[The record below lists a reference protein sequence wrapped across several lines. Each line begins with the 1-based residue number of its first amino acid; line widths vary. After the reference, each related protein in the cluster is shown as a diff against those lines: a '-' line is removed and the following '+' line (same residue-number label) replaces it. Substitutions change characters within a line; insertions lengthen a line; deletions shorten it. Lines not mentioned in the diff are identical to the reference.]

1 MENKKLRLLAI
12 DVGYSSVKVARHDGA
27 GIIQF
32 DKFINAV
39 AKIENPLEIDNDIMF
54 NLLEKTYVLGPAALK
69 VSKEF
74 LLEMK
79 DYEDLREVTPVWIS
93 YLLRKYSDVK
103 YDKVIIGLS
112 LAFSDKSDDLLGYI
126 KDTLLIEDDS
136 YFMLLPQGVAC
147 KEAYQQYALDL
158 GDMETTKSSTTQ
170 LRNYLI
176 VDGGFET
183 LDFACVVQGKAST
196 GAALGIKDSGVIQ
209 ISHAICDYVF
219 KNYGFQISLKE
230 AQTVVDTG
238 HLIKRGRDIDLTEVV
253 DDLSKKYIAYVLNLL
268 EEKYGS
274 YLDQSNGVLVLGGL
288 GYLFEKFK
296 DDAYVIAEIEKHMDR
311 NFIHWTP
318 VYSEFYNAVAYLK
331 LGEKLASGVA

>member
-1 MENKKLRLLAI
+1 MENKNLRLLAI
-12 DVGYSSVKVARHDGA
+12 DVGYSSVKVARHDSA

-39 AKIENPLEIDNDIMF
+39 AKIDNPLEIDDDIMF
-54 NLLEKTYVLGPAALK
+54 NLLDKTYVLGPAALK

-74 LLEMK
+74 LLDMK
-79 DYEDLREVTPVWIS
+79 TYEDLKTVTPVWIS

-103 YDKVIIGLS
+103 YDKVVIGLS
-112 LAFSDKSDDLLGYI
+112 LAFSDMSDDLLKYI
-126 KDTLLIEDDS
+126 QDTLLIEDDD

-147 KEAYQQYALDL
+147 KESYANWGLDL
-158 GDMETTKSSTTQ
+158 SEMETSKSSTTK

-196 GAALGIKDSGVIQ
+196 GAAIGIKDSGIIR

-219 KNYGFQISLKE
+219 KSYGFQISLKE

-238 HLIKRGRDIDLTEVV
+238 HLIKRGRDFDLTAVV
-253 DDLSKKYIAYVLNLL
+253 DDYSKKYIGYVLNLL

-296 DDAYVIAEIEKHMDR
+296 DDPYVIGEIEKHMDR

-331 LGEKLASGVA
+331 LGEKLSSK

>member
-1 MENKKLRLLAI
+1 MKLLAI
-12 DVGYSSVKVARHDGA
+12 DVGYSSVKVARHDSA
-27 GIIQF
+27 GLIQF

-39 AKIENPLEIDNDIMF
+39 AKIDNPLEIDNDIMF

-79 DYEDLREVTPVWIS
+79 TYEDLKAVTPVWIS

-112 LAFSDKSDDLLGYI
+112 LAFSDMADDLLKYI
-126 KDTLLIEDDS
+126 QDTLLIEDPE
-136 YFMLLPQGVAC
+136 YFMLLPQGVSC
-147 KEAYQQYALDL
+147 KASYAEYGLDL
-158 GDMETTKSSTTQ
+158 GDMEATKSNTTK

-196 GAALGIKDSGVIQ
+196 GAAIGIKDSGIIQ

-219 KNYGFQISLKE
+219 KTYGFMISLKE
-230 AQTVVDTG
+230 AQNVVDSG
-238 HLIKRGRDIDLTEVV
+238 HLIKRGRDFDLTEQV
-253 DDLSKKYIAYVLNLL
+253 DSFSKKYIAYVLDLL
-268 EEKYGS
+268 EKEYGS
-274 YLDQSNGVLVLGGL
+274 YLDQSNGVLILGGL

-296 DDAYVIAEIEKHMDR
+296 NDPYVISEIEKHMDR

-318 VYSEFYNAVAYLK
+318 VYSEFYNVVSYLK
-331 LGEKLASGVA
+331 LGEKLCGDR

>member
-1 MENKKLRLLAI
+1 MDKGVKLLAI
-12 DVGYSSVKVARHDGA
+12 DVGYSSVKVARHDSA
-27 GIIQF
+27 GIMQF

-39 AKIENPLEIDNDIMF
+39 AKIDNPLEIDDDIMF
-54 NLLEKTYVLGPAALK
+54 NLLDKTYVLGPAALK

-74 LLEMK
+74 LLDMK
-79 DYEDLREVTPVWIS
+79 TYEDLKTVTPVWIS

-112 LAFSDKSDDLLGYI
+112 LAFSDMADDLLKYI
-126 KDTLLIEDDS
+126 QETLLIEDDN
-136 YFMLLPQGVAC
+136 YFMLLPQGVAA
-147 KEAYQQYALDL
+147 KESYIQFGLDL
-158 GDMETTKSSTTQ
+158 SETETTKSNTTK
-170 LRNYLI
+170 LRNFLI

-196 GAALGIKDSGVIQ
+196 GAAIGIKDSGVIR
-209 ISHAICDYVF
+209 ISHAICDHVF
-219 KNYGFQISLKE
+219 KTYGFQISLKE

-238 HLIKRGRDIDLTEVV
+238 HLIKRGRDFDLSEIV
-253 DDLSKKYIAYVLNLL
+253 DDFSKKYLAYVLNLL

-296 DDAYVIAEIEKHMDR
+296 NDAFVISEIEKHMDR

-331 LGEKLASGVA
+331 LGEKLCGVGDK

>member
-1 MENKKLRLLAI
+1 MENKSLKLLAI
-12 DVGYSSVKVARHDGA
+12 DVGYSSVKVARHDSA
-27 GIIQF
+27 GLIQC

-39 AKIENPLEIDNDIMF
+39 AKIDNPLEIDNDIMF

-69 VSKEF
+69 VSQEF
-74 LLEMK
+74 LLDMK
-79 DYEDLREVTPVWIS
+79 TYEDLKAVTPVWIS

-103 YDKVIIGLS
+103 YDKVVIGLS
-112 LAFSDKSDDLLGYI
+112 LAFSDMADDLLKYI
-126 KDTLLIEDDS
+126 QETLLIEDDS

-147 KEAYQQYALDL
+147 KEAYQNYAMDL
-158 GDMETTKSSTTQ
+158 GDMETTKSNSTK

-196 GAALGIKDSGVIQ
+196 GAAIGIKDSGIIR

-219 KNYGFQISLKE
+219 KQYGMKISLKE

-238 HLIKRGRDIDLTEVV
+238 HLIKRGRDFDLTEVV
-253 DDLSKKYIAYVLNLL
+253 DEYSKKYLAYVLNLL

-274 YLDQSNGVLVLGGL
+274 YLDQSNGVLILGGL

-296 DDAYVIAEIEKHMDR
+296 DDAFVISEIEKHMDR

-331 LGEKLASGVA
+331 LGEKLSEKK

>member
-1 MENKKLRLLAI
+1 MENKNLRLLAI
-12 DVGYSSVKVARHDGA
+12 DVGYSSVKVARHDSA

-39 AKIENPLEIDNDIMF
+39 AKIDKPLEMDDDIMF

-74 LLEMK
+74 LLDMK
-79 DYEDLREVTPVWIS
+79 TYEDLKTVTPVWIS

-112 LAFSDKSDDLLGYI
+112 LAFSDMADDLLKYI
-126 KDTLLIEDDS
+126 KDTLLIEDDD
-136 YFMLLPQGVAC
+136 YFMLLPQGVAA
-147 KEAYQQYALDL
+147 KETYQNYGMDL
-158 GDMETTKSSTTQ
+158 GDMESTKTNSTQ

-196 GAALGIKDSGVIQ
+196 GAAIGIKDSGIIR
-209 ISHAICDYVF
+209 ISHAIVDYVF

-230 AQTVVDTG
+230 AQNVVDTG
-238 HLIKRGRDIDLTEVV
+238 HLIKRGRDIDLTEIVN
-253 DDLSKKYIAYVLNLL
+253 DYAKKYVAYVLNLL

-274 YLDQSNGVLVLGGL
+274 YLDQSNGVLILGGL

-296 DDAYVIAEIEKHMDR
+296 NDAFVISEIEKHMDR

-331 LGEKLASGVA
+331 LGEKLSSK

>member
-1 MENKKLRLLAI
+1 MNNKPKLLAI
-12 DVGYSSVKVARHDGA
+12 DVGYSSVKVARHDSA
-27 GIIQF
+27 GIVQF

-39 AKIENPLEIDNDIMF
+39 AKIDNPLEIDDDIMF

-74 LLEMK
+74 LLDMK
-79 DYEDLREVTPVWIS
+79 TYEDLKTVTPVWIS

-112 LAFSDKSDDLLGYI
+112 LAFSDMADDLLKYI
-126 KDTLLIEDDS
+126 KDTLLIEDPD
-136 YFMLLPQGVAC
+136 YFMLLPQGVAA
-147 KEAYQQYALDL
+147 KQAYQSYGMDL
-158 GDMETTKSSTTQ
+158 GEMEATKSNTTK

-196 GAALGIKDSGVIQ
+196 GAAIGIKDSGIIR
-209 ISHAICDYVF
+209 ISHAICDYIF
-219 KNYGFQISLKE
+219 KTYGFQISLKE

-238 HLIKRGRDIDLTEVV
+238 HLVKRGRDFDLTEQV
-253 DDLSKKYIAYVLNLL
+253 DDFSKQYIAYVLNLL

-274 YLDQSNGVLVLGGL
+274 YLDQSNGVLILGGL

-296 DDAYVIAEIEKHMDR
+296 EDPYVTSEIEKHMDI

-318 VYSEFYNAVAYLK
+318 IYSEFYNALSYLK
-331 LGEKLASGVA
+331 LGEKLFNK

>member
-1 MENKKLRLLAI
+1 MENKNLKLLAI
-12 DVGYSSVKVARHDGA
+12 DVGYSSVKVARHDSA
-27 GIIQF
+27 GLMQF

-39 AKIENPLEIDNDIMF
+39 AKIDNPLEIDNDIMF
-54 NLLEKTYVLGPAALK
+54 NLLDKTYVLGPAALK

-74 LLEMK
+74 LLDMK
-79 DYEDLREVTPVWIS
+79 TYEDLKAVTPVWIS

-112 LAFSDKSDDLLGYI
+112 LAFSDMSDDLLKYI
-126 KDTLLIEDDS
+126 QDTLLIEDDN
-136 YFMLLPQGVAC
+136 YFMLLPQGVAA
-147 KEAYQQYALDL
+147 KESYQSFGMDL
-158 GDMETTKSSTTQ
+158 GDMEATKTNSTK

-176 VDGGFET
+176 IDGGFET

-196 GAALGIKDSGVIQ
+196 GAAIGIKDSGVIR

-230 AQTVVDTG
+230 AQNVVDTG
-238 HLIKRGRDIDLTEVV
+238 HLLKRGRDFDLTEVV
-253 DDLSKKYIAYVLNLL
+253 DDYSKKYLGYVLNLL

-288 GYLFEKFK
+288 GYFFEKFK
-296 DDAYVIAEIEKHMDR
+296 DDPYVVAEIEKHMDR

-331 LGEKLASGVA
+331 LGEKLSNK